1 MRSLEQ
7 PRQSREYLAKLMT
20 KVFLLEDV
28 QQQRRRVAALSTKSS
43 ASLILIQKLLSP
55 DRGITYDLAHA
66 TAGYHGC
73 SARHRPCCYTACS
86 GNHFS
91 DALWDACF
99 VTFSDAVLGG
109 RTESCHFH
117 SSVVQSRIAPP
128 QTSQRIQAPNA
139 GVVIAAL
146 GCKSAVVEHW
156 RTVSGHVRQFPRL
169 PEPWTQAGLN
179 VDFRRC
185 PGHSCG
191 GAVGSTSEGEW
202 SVSMKTCVHAGG
214 TRHGVLSM
222 HIRQLFFLCE
232 MLGIV
237 LAFERRQ
244 CSHFGVLTQIRHVCK
259 WHSSAP
265 SLDSP

>member
-7 PRQSREYLAKLMT
+7 PRQSREYLAKRMT

-66 TAGYHGC
+66 TAGCHGC

-99 VTFSDAVLGG
+99 VTFSDAVLEG

-128 QTSQRIQAPNA
+128 QTSQRIQTPNA
-139 GVVIAAL
+139 GVVIAEPVVRHFFVLVIAL
-146 GCKSAVVEHW
+146 LSTELHEYFALCSLQPVRVVLIKARSKWRLIHPRGRHRTISMGTLAV
-156 RTVSGHVRQFPRL
+156 
-169 PEPWTQAGLN
+169 
-179 VDFRRC
+179 C
-185 PGHSCG
+185 
-191 GAVGSTSEGEW
+191 
-202 SVSMKTCVHAGG
+202 
-214 TRHGVLSM
+214 
-222 HIRQLFFLCE
+222 FFL
-232 MLGIV
+232 
-237 LAFERRQ
+237 
-244 CSHFGVLTQIRHVCK
+244 
-259 WHSSAP
+259 
-265 SLDSP
+265 